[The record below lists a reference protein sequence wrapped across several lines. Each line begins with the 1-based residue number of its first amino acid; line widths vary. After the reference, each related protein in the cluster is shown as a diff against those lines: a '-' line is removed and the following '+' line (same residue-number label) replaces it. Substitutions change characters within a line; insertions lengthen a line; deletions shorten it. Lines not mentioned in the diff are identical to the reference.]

1 VREIK
6 KPYVHAKAII
16 VDDRWAFVGSENIST
31 SSLDNNRELGVLVND
46 QDSLSRLSSTFE
58 QDWAAG

>member
-1 VREIK
+1 
-6 KPYVHAKAII
+6 
-16 VDDRWAFVGSENIST
+16 VGSENIST

-46 QDSLSRLSSTFE
+46 QNSLSRLTSTFE